1 MEQNIRDFILKYD
14 TDIQTLFL
22 KLRELVQCSTSE
34 PVEEKLWAKLP
45 SYYVGG
51 RFVRLIPF
59 QNHINVEAS
68 GLARFRT
75 DFDTYD
81 FTQKGMLQLKPNER
95 IPEET
100 LKAAFQDTFL
110 SKTLSKNA

>member
-1 MEQNIRDFILKYD
+1 MEQSIRDFILKYD
-14 TDIQTLFL
+14 ANIQALFL
-22 KLRELVQCSTSE
+22 KLRELIQFSASE

-45 SYYVGG
+45 SYYVGS

-68 GLARFRT
+68 GLARFRSELCS
-75 DFDTYD
+75 YD
-81 FTQKGMLQLKPNER
+81 FTPKGMLQLKPDER

-100 LKAAFQDTFL
+100 LKAAFHETLQSTN
-110 SKTLSKNA
+110 SK